1 MSHQATQRWPRRNIL
16 ASLLLI
22 AGGLP
27 ARGQGQQGDTTV
39 TVALDPDGKVTRF
52 EGSIRDFEAVA
63 YLVTLREGQSLR
75 IELATNNAANC
86 FDIHAPAV
94 EKPVFVGANSGNAHT
109 LVAPKAGNYVVRV
122 HLLRFAA
129 RDGQF
134 AQYTLELGP
143 TAR

>member
-1 MSHQATQRWPRRNIL
+1 MRRWPRRKIL

-22 AGGLP
+22 AGGPP
-27 ARGQGQQGDTTV
+27 APGQQADTTI
-39 TVALDPDGKVTRF
+39 TVALDRAGEATRF

-63 YLVTLREGQSLR
+63 YVVALRQGQSLR

-86 FDIHAPAV
+86 FDIHAPGV
-94 EKPVFVGANSGNAHT
+94 EKPVFVGANSGNAYT
-109 LVAPKAGNYVVRV
+109 LVARQAGNYVVRV

-134 AQYTLELGP
+134 AQYTLELRP
-143 TAR
+143 TDR